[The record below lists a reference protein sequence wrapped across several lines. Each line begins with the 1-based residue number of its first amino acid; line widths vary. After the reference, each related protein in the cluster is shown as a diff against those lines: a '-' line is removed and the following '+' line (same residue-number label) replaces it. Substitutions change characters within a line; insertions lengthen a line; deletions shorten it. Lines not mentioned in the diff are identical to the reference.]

1 MKLKMSTYNI
11 SLFLRMTI
19 LWLIVKLQ
27 KIAANVLFTKVN
39 VESSPCGS
47 VGTNPTRTRE
57 DAGSIPAPAQW
68 VKDPALP

>member
-19 LWLIVKLQ
+19 LWLIIKLQ
-27 KIAANVLFTKVN
+27 KIEANVLFTKVN

-47 VGTNPTRTRE
+47 VGTNPTSTRE
-57 DAGSIPAPAQW
+57 DSGSIPAPAQW